1 MEKPVEPRASAKS
14 MPTLDD
20 LIKEASNKKTDEVK
34 IEAVEVSNIQIENA
48 WVLILNKIDKTHLD
62 FDYLSTL
69 KPVINETRF
78 EFTVQNE
85 IQQSIVENNFPMFR
99 KIYAELANA
108 HADWICHIDETII
121 STTVLLNKNDKLQKL
136 IEKYPLLEEFK
147 KEFGL
152 DMYD

>member
-20 LIKEASNKKTDEVK
+20 LIKEASTKKTDEVK
-34 IEAVEVSNIQIENA
+34 IEAVEVTTIQIENA
-48 WVLILNKIDKTHLD
+48 WASILNKIDKTHLD
-62 FDYLSTL
+62 YDYLSTL

-85 IQQSIVENNFPMFR
+85 IQQSIVMNNFPMFK
-99 KIYAELANA
+99 KIYAEIAKA
-108 HADWICHIDETII
+108 HADWICHIDETIL

>member
-1 MEKPVEPRASAKS
+1 MERPIEPKSASKA

-20 LIKEASNKKTDEVK
+20 LMKEASQKKTDEVK
-34 IEAVEVSNIQIENA
+34 VTVEEVSPITLPNA
-48 WVLILNKIDKTHLD
+48 WNLILQKIDKTHLD
-62 FDYLSTL
+62 YDYLSTL
-69 KPVINETRF
+69 KPEIKESQF
-78 EFTVQNE
+78 QFTVQNE
-85 IQQSIVENNFPMFR
+85 IQQSIVTNNFPMFK

-108 HADWICHIDETII
+108 FADWICNIDETIA
-121 STTVLLNKNDKLQKL
+121 SNVVLLNKNDKLIKL

>member
-1 MEKPVEPRASAKS
+1 MEKPVEPRASAKA
-14 MPTLDD
+14 MTTLED
-20 LIKEASNKKTDEVK
+20 LMKEASSRKVEDDNTD
-34 IEAVEVSNIQIENA
+34 IVEVSNIEINNPWA
-48 WVLILNKIDKTHLD
+48 TILSKIDKIHLD

-69 KPVINETRF
+69 NPVINESRF

-85 IQQSIVENNFPMFR
+85 IQQSIVMNNFPMFK
-99 KIYAELANA
+99 KIYTEIANA
-108 HADWICHIDETII
+108 NADWICHIDETIL
-121 STTVLLNKNDKLQKL
+121 STTLLLNKNDKLQKL

>member
-62 FDYLSTL
+62 YDYLSTL

-99 KIYAELANA
+99 KIYAEIANA